1 MSSPDV
7 RRWREL
13 LPADDSLVGG
23 SSSSYAAERTV
34 LYQDLLSFESRILE
48 EMERQVGSLS
58 DAVRREIEAINLEPL
73 RNLIE
78 ELRRRRDS
86 WAARQ
91 DPAAS

>member
-1 MSSPDV
+1 MTSPDM

-13 LPADDSLVGG
+13 LPADDSLVGV
-23 SSSSYAAERTV
+23 SSTSYAAERTV
-34 LYQDLLSFESRILE
+34 LYQDLLSFESRILD
-48 EMERQVGSLS
+48 EMEIQVESLS
-58 DAVRREIEAINLEPL
+58 EAAGNEIEAINLEPL

-86 WAARQ
+86 WSARK